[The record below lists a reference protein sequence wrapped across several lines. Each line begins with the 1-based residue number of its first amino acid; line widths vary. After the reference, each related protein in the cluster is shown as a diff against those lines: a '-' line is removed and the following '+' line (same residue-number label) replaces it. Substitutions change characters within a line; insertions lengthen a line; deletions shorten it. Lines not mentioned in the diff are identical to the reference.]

1 MIIEKFGG
9 SSMADPQLV
18 LERIEE
24 QEQQSTIA
32 VVSAPGIDNENPIK
46 LTDLLLGYKTQPTA
60 SRKEA
65 VLQRVQS
72 YAARAD
78 INSSDEFIL
87 NAEEEMEV
95 FAANNWPVEALGE
108 LWSARAF
115 SYLSRRQFLDPARV
129 VKFDENGILDTTE
142 SFGAFQDLVE
152 PGQQYVMPGFF
163 GSLPDKNIHVFERGG
178 SDISGALAA
187 LALEASCY
195 RNWSDVAGFMSAD
208 PRQSDNT
215 RMLQALTYRE
225 VREFAVNGCELL
237 HKDVAT
243 LLEDSS
249 VQTVMCD
256 TNTGKH
262 GTVINSKRIWATDPV
277 VGVTGKI
284 IESDDIGALHIVGEG
299 IAECRTVRSRTINT
313 VLAALANAGVEV
325 IHIGDNLL
333 KAGITLH
340 VPSVKFDLSR
350 QIVHENVFT

>member
-32 VVSAPGIDNENPIK
+32 VVSAPGIENENPIK
-46 LTDLLLGYKTQPTA
+46 LTDLLLGYKTQPTVD
-60 SRKEA
+60 RKEA
-65 VLQRVQS
+65 VLQRVQR
-72 YAARAD
+72 YAVRAG
-78 INSSDEFIL
+78 INDPNEFIL

-95 FAANNWPVEALGE
+95 FAANNWSVEALGE

-115 SYLSRRQFLDPARV
+115 SYLSGRQFLDPTTV
-129 VKFDENGILDTTE
+129 VQFNESGMLDTVK
-142 SFGAFQDLVE
+142 SRSAFQDLVD

-163 GSLPDKNIHVFERGG
+163 GSLPNKNVHVFERGG

-187 LALEASCY
+187 IALGASCY

-208 PRQSDNT
+208 PRQSSNT
-215 RMLQALTYRE
+215 HLQQALTYRE
-225 VREFAVNGCELL
+225 VRELAVNGCELL

-243 LLEDSS
+243 LLEGSS
-249 VQTVMCD
+249 VQTVMCH

-262 GTVINSKRIWATDPV
+262 GTVINSKRTWATDPV

-284 IESDDIGALHIVGEG
+284 IESDSIGSLHIVGEG
-299 IAECRTVRSRTINT
+299 IAECDTVRSRTIDT
-313 VLAALANAGVEV
+313 ILTTLANAGVEV
-325 IHIGDNLL
+325 LHIGDNVL
-333 KAGITLH
+333 KAGITVH

-350 QIVHENVFT
+350 EIVHENVFT